1 MALQRLLEG
10 AAFDDNAVKAM
21 TTAYEKVV
29 SVLELPASAV
39 HVREMLAKKIIEGV
53 RQGERDP
60 DRLREL
66 TLKGVG

>member
-1 MALQRLLEG
+1 MSLRRLLQD
-10 AAFDDNAVKAM
+10 AAFDDLAVQAM
-21 TTAYEKVV
+21 TTAYED
-29 SVLELPASAV
+29 VLRALDLPASAV

-60 DRLREL
+60 ERLREF

>member
-1 MALQRLLEG
+1 MSLHRLLQG

-21 TTAYEKVV
+21 TTAYE
-29 SVLELPASAV
+29 SVLRALDLPASAV
-39 HVREMLAKKIIEGV
+39 HVREMLAKKILEAV